1 MEEELRAALIESIG
15 RLYGSFEGELQI
27 QKTRKEFEGEFTLV
41 VFPLLRTSKK
51 KPEETAEKIGQ
62 DLLQNFEAAV
72 GYQVVKGFLNIS
84 LSDRRWLQFLK
95 DVLTDPRHGHRAG
108 KSQNVM
114 VEYSS
119 PNTNKPLHLGH
130 IRNNLLGYSV
140 AKVLEASGRPV
151 EKVQI
156 INDRGIHICKSM
168 LAWQKFGERETPES
182 SGMKGDHLVG
192 KYYVRFDQEYK
203 AEIAE
208 LVKGGM
214 DSKEAEKQAP
224 ILKEAQAMLRKW
236 EVKDPEVYALW
247 EKMNSW
253 VYAGFTATY
262 DRMGVSFD
270 KLYYE
275 SETYVL
281 GKQKVQE
288 GLEKGVFFKKEDGS
302 VWIDLTEDG
311 LDQKILLRSD
321 GTAVYMTQD
330 IGTAIL
336 RFEEYPELNK
346 LIYTVGNEQNYHF
359 KVLFLI
365 LKKLGYAWA
374 EECDHLSYGM
384 VTLPEGKMKSREGTV
399 VDADEL
405 MAEMAETAKQK
416 TEELG
421 KLEGMAEKDKADV
434 YEQIGMASLKYFM
447 LKVDPKKEMMFNP
460 AESIDFNGNTGPFL
474 QYAFV
479 RTRSVARKA
488 GDFGKKDWSDI
499 KLDEKE
505 RNILKVLYDYAG
517 TLEEA
522 AQQLNPALI
531 ANHCHELVKTY
542 NTFYQSLPIVN
553 DDDEVLTSFRL
564 SLSLKVGEVIE
575 SSLGLLGIEVPEKM

>member
-1 MEEELRAALIESIG
+1 MEEELRSALAESIE
-15 RLYGSFEGELQI
+15 RLYGAFEGDLQI

-51 KPEETAEKIGQ
+51 KPEETAEEIGR
-62 DLLQNFEAAV
+62 DLVENFEAAV
-72 GYQVVKGFLNIS
+72 AFQVVKGFLNIS
-84 LSDRRWLQFLK
+84 LSDKRWLKFLN
-95 DVLTDPRHGHRAG
+95 DLMGDPRHGHKPKDNR
-108 KSQNVM
+108 QIM

-140 AKVLEASGRPV
+140 ARLLEASGRKV

-168 LAWQKFGERETPES
+168 LAWQKFGDGETPES

-203 AEIAE
+203 KEISVLIA
-208 LVKGGM
+208 GGT
-214 DSKEAEKQAP
+214 DAKEAEKQAP
-224 ILKEAQAMLRKW
+224 ILLEAQSMLVKW
-236 EVKDPEVYALW
+236 EAKDPEVYALW
-247 EKMNSW
+247 ERMNSW
-253 VYAGFTATY
+253 VYTGFDATY
-262 DRMGVSFD
+262 KRMGVTFD
-270 KLYYE
+270 QLYYE
-275 SETYVL
+275 SETYLV
-281 GKQKVQE
+281 GKEKIQE
-288 GLEKGVFFKKEDGS
+288 GLDKGVFFKKEDGS

-336 RFEEYPELNK
+336 RFEEYPELSK

-374 EECDHLSYGM
+374 EECEHLSYGM

-405 MAEMAETAKQK
+405 MAEMVQTAQEK

-421 KLEGMAEKDKADV
+421 KLEGMAVDEKADL
-434 YEQIGMASLKYFM
+434 YEQIGLASLKYF
-447 LKVDPKKEMMFNP
+447 
-460 AESIDFNGNTGPFL
+460 I
-474 QYAFV
+474 
-479 RTRSVARKA
+479 
-488 GDFGKKDWSDI
+488 
-499 KLDEKE
+499 
-505 RNILKVLYDYAG
+505 
-517 TLEEA
+517 
-522 AQQLNPALI
+522 
-531 ANHCHELVKTY
+531 
-542 NTFYQSLPIVN
+542 
-553 DDDEVLTSFRL
+553 
-564 SLSLKVGEVIE
+564 
-575 SSLGLLGIEVPEKM
+575 

>member
-1 MEEELRAALIESIG
+1 MEEELRSALAESIE
-15 RLYGSFEGELQI
+15 RLYGAFEGDLQI

-51 KPEETAEKIGQ
+51 KPEETAEEIGR
-62 DLLQNFEAAV
+62 DLVENFEAAV
-72 GYQVVKGFLNIS
+72 AFQVVKGFLNIS
-84 LSDRRWLQFLK
+84 LSDKRWLKFLN
-95 DVLTDPRHGHRAG
+95 DLMGDPRHGHKPKDNR
-108 KSQNVM
+108 QIM

-140 AKVLEASGRPV
+140 ARLLEASGRKV

-168 LAWQKFGERETPES
+168 LAWQKFGDGETPES

-203 AEIAE
+203 KEISVLIA
-208 LVKGGM
+208 GGT
-214 DSKEAEKQAP
+214 DAKEAEKQAP
-224 ILKEAQAMLRKW
+224 ILLEAQSMLVKW
-236 EVKDPEVYALW
+236 EAKDPEVYALW
-247 EKMNSW
+247 ERMNSW
-253 VYAGFTATY
+253 VYTGFDATY
-262 DRMGVSFD
+262 KRMGVTFD
-270 KLYYE
+270 QLYYE
-275 SETYVL
+275 SETYLV
-281 GKQKVQE
+281 GKEKIQE
-288 GLEKGVFFKKEDGS
+288 GLDKGVFFKKEDGS

-336 RFEEYPELNK
+336 RFEEYPELSK

-374 EECDHLSYGM
+374 EECEHLSYGM

-405 MAEMAETAKQK
+405 MAEMVQTAQEK

-421 KLEGMAEKDKADV
+421 KLEGMAEDEKADL
-434 YEQIGMASLKYFM
+434 YEQIGLASLKYFI
-447 LKVDPKKEMMFNP
+447 LKVDPKKEIMFNP

-479 RTRSVARKA
+479 RIRSVAKKA
-488 GDFGKKDWSDI
+488 GSFGQKGWADI
-499 KLDEKE
+499 KLDDRE
-505 RNILKVLYDYAG
+505 RNILKVLYAYAD

-531 ANHCHELVKTY
+531 ANHCYELVKTY
-542 NTFYQSLPIVN
+542 NTFYQNLPIVN

>member
-1 MEEELRAALIESIG
+1 MEEELRSALAESIE
-15 RLYGSFEGELQI
+15 RLYGAFEGDLQI

-51 KPEETAEKIGQ
+51 KPEETAEEIGR
-62 DLLQNFEAAV
+62 DLVENFEAAV
-72 GYQVVKGFLNIS
+72 AFQVVKGFLNIS
-84 LSDRRWLQFLK
+84 LSDKRWLKFLN
-95 DVLTDPRHGHRAG
+95 DLMGDPRHGHKPKDNR
-108 KSQNVM
+108 QIM

-140 AKVLEASGRPV
+140 ARLLEASGRKV

-168 LAWQKFGERETPES
+168 LAWQKFGDGETPES

-203 AEIAE
+203 KEISVLIA
-208 LVKGGM
+208 GGT
-214 DSKEAEKQAP
+214 DAKEAEKQAP
-224 ILKEAQAMLRKW
+224 ILLEAQSMLVKW
-236 EVKDPEVYALW
+236 EAKDPEVYALW
-247 EKMNSW
+247 ERMNSW
-253 VYAGFTATY
+253 VYTGFDATY
-262 DRMGVSFD
+262 KRMGVTFD
-270 KLYYE
+270 QLYYE
-275 SETYVL
+275 SETYLV
-281 GKQKVQE
+281 GKEKIQE
-288 GLEKGVFFKKEDGS
+288 GLDKGVFFKKEDGS

-336 RFEEYPELNK
+336 RFEEYPELSK

-374 EECDHLSYGM
+374 EECEHLSYGM

-405 MAEMAETAKQK
+405 MAEMVQTAQEK

-421 KLEGMAEKDKADV
+421 KLEGMAVDEKADL
-434 YEQIGMASLKYFM
+434 YEQIGLASLKYFI
-447 LKVDPKKEMMFNP
+447 LKVDPKKEIMFNP

-479 RTRSVARKA
+479 RIRSVAKKA
-488 GDFGKKDWSDI
+488 GSFGQKGWADI
-499 KLDEKE
+499 KLDDRE
-505 RNILKVLYDYAG
+505 RNILKVLYAYAD

-531 ANHCHELVKTY
+531 ANHCYELVKTY
-542 NTFYQSLPIVN
+542 NTFYQNLPIVN

>member
-1 MEEELRAALIESIG
+1 MEEELRSALAESIE
-15 RLYGSFEGELQI
+15 RLYGAFEGDLQI

-51 KPEETAEKIGQ
+51 KPEETAEEIGR
-62 DLLQNFEAAV
+62 DLVENFEAAV
-72 GYQVVKGFLNIS
+72 AFQVVKGFLNIS
-84 LSDRRWLQFLK
+84 LSDKRWLKFLN
-95 DVLTDPRHGHRAG
+95 DLMGDPRHGHKPKDNR
-108 KSQNVM
+108 QIM

-140 AKVLEASGRPV
+140 ARLLEASGRKV

-168 LAWQKFGERETPES
+168 LAWQKFGDGETPES

-203 AEIAE
+203 KEISVLIA
-208 LVKGGM
+208 GGT
-214 DSKEAEKQAP
+214 DAKEAEKQAP
-224 ILKEAQAMLRKW
+224 ILLEAQSMLVKW
-236 EVKDPEVYALW
+236 EAKDPEVYALW
-247 EKMNSW
+247 ERMNSW
-253 VYAGFTATY
+253 VYTGFDATY
-262 DRMGVSFD
+262 KRMGVTFD
-270 KLYYE
+270 QLYYE
-275 SETYVL
+275 SETYLV
-281 GKQKVQE
+281 GKEKIQE
-288 GLEKGVFFKKEDGS
+288 GLDKGVFFKKEDGS

-336 RFEEYPELNK
+336 RFEEYPELSK

-374 EECDHLSYGM
+374 EECEHLSYGM

-405 MAEMAETAKQK
+405 MAEMVQTAQEK

-421 KLEGMAEKDKADV
+421 KLEGMAEDEKADL
-434 YEQIGMASLKYFM
+434 YEQIGLASLKYFI
-447 LKVDPKKEMMFNP
+447 LKVDPKKEIMFNP

-479 RTRSVARKA
+479 RIRSVAKKA
-488 GDFGKKDWSDI
+488 GSFGQKGWADI
-499 KLDEKE
+499 KLDDRE
-505 RNILKVLYDYAG
+505 RNILKVLYAYAD

-531 ANHCHELVKTY
+531 ANHCYELVKTY
-542 NTFYQSLPIVN
+542 NTFYQNLPIVD

>member
-1 MEEELRAALIESIG
+1 MEEELRSALAESIE
-15 RLYGSFEGELQI
+15 RLYGAFEGDLQI

-51 KPEETAEKIGQ
+51 KPEETAEEIGR
-62 DLLQNFEAAV
+62 DLVENFEAAV
-72 GYQVVKGFLNIS
+72 AFQVVKGFLNIS
-84 LSDRRWLQFLK
+84 LSDKRWLKFLN
-95 DVLTDPRHGHRAG
+95 DLMGDPRHGHKPKDNR
-108 KSQNVM
+108 QIM

-140 AKVLEASGRPV
+140 ARLLEASGRKV

-168 LAWQKFGERETPES
+168 LAWQKFGDGETPES

-203 AEIAE
+203 KEISVLIA
-208 LVKGGM
+208 GGT
-214 DSKEAEKQAP
+214 DAKEAEKQAP
-224 ILKEAQAMLRKW
+224 ILLEAQSMLVKW
-236 EVKDPEVYALW
+236 EAKDPEVYALW
-247 EKMNSW
+247 ERMNSW
-253 VYAGFTATY
+253 VYTGFDATY
-262 DRMGVSFD
+262 KRMGVTFD
-270 KLYYE
+270 QLYYE
-275 SETYVL
+275 SETYLV
-281 GKQKVQE
+281 GKEKIQE
-288 GLEKGVFFKKEDGS
+288 GLDKGVFFKKEDGS

-336 RFEEYPELNK
+336 RFEEYPELSK

-374 EECDHLSYGM
+374 EECEHLSYGM

-405 MAEMAETAKQK
+405 MAEMVQTAQEK

-421 KLEGMAEKDKADV
+421 KLEGMAVDEKADL
-434 YEQIGMASLKYFM
+434 YEQIGLASLKYFI
-447 LKVDPKKEMMFNP
+447 LKVDPKKEIMFNP

-479 RTRSVARKA
+479 RIRSVAKKA
-488 GDFGKKDWSDI
+488 GSFGQKGWADI
-499 KLDEKE
+499 KLDDRE
-505 RNILKVLYDYAG
+505 RNILKVLYAYAD

-531 ANHCHELVKTY
+531 ANHCYELVKTY
-542 NTFYQSLPIVN
+542 NTFYQNLPIVD

>member
-1 MEEELRAALIESIG
+1 MEEELRSALAESIE
-15 RLYGSFEGELQI
+15 RLYGAFEGDLQI

-51 KPEETAEKIGQ
+51 KPEETAEEIGR
-62 DLLQNFEAAV
+62 DLVENFEAAV
-72 GYQVVKGFLNIS
+72 AFQVVKGFLNIS
-84 LSDRRWLQFLK
+84 LSDKRWLKFLN
-95 DVLTDPRHGHRAG
+95 DLMGDPRHGHKPKDNR
-108 KSQNVM
+108 QIM

-140 AKVLEASGRPV
+140 ARLLEASGRKV

-168 LAWQKFGERETPES
+168 LAWQKFGDGETPES

-203 AEIAE
+203 KEISVLIA
-208 LVKGGM
+208 GGT
-214 DSKEAEKQAP
+214 DAKEAEKQAP
-224 ILKEAQAMLRKW
+224 ILLEAQSMLVKW
-236 EVKDPEVYALW
+236 EAKDPEVYALW
-247 EKMNSW
+247 ERMNSW
-253 VYAGFTATY
+253 VYTGFDATY
-262 DRMGVSFD
+262 KRMGVTFD
-270 KLYYE
+270 QLYYK
-275 SETYVL
+275 SETYLV
-281 GKQKVQE
+281 GKEKIQE
-288 GLEKGVFFKKEDGS
+288 GLDKGVFFKKEDGS

-336 RFEEYPELNK
+336 RFEEYPELSK

-374 EECDHLSYGM
+374 EECEHLSYGM

-405 MAEMAETAKQK
+405 MAEMVQTAQEK

-421 KLEGMAEKDKADV
+421 KLEGMAVDEKADL
-434 YEQIGMASLKYFM
+434 YEQIGLASLKYFI
-447 LKVDPKKEMMFNP
+447 LKVDPKKEIMFNP

-479 RTRSVARKA
+479 RIRSVAKKA
-488 GDFGKKDWSDI
+488 GSFGQKGWADI
-499 KLDEKE
+499 KLDDRE
-505 RNILKVLYDYAG
+505 RNILKVLYAYAD

-531 ANHCHELVKTY
+531 ANHCYELVKTY
-542 NTFYQSLPIVN
+542 NTFYQNLPIVN

>member
-1 MEEELRAALIESIG
+1 
-15 RLYGSFEGELQI
+15 
-27 QKTRKEFEGEFTLV
+27 
-41 VFPLLRTSKK
+41 
-51 KPEETAEKIGQ
+51 
-62 DLLQNFEAAV
+62 
-72 GYQVVKGFLNIS
+72 
-84 LSDRRWLQFLK
+84 
-95 DVLTDPRHGHRAG
+95 
-108 KSQNVM
+108 M

-140 AKVLEASGRPV
+140 ARLLEASGRKV

-168 LAWQKFGERETPES
+168 LAWQKFGDGETPES

-203 AEIAE
+203 KEISVLIA
-208 LVKGGM
+208 GGT
-214 DSKEAEKQAP
+214 DAKEAEKQAP
-224 ILKEAQAMLRKW
+224 ILLEAQSMLVKW
-236 EVKDPEVYALW
+236 EAKDPEVYALW
-247 EKMNSW
+247 ERMNSW
-253 VYAGFTATY
+253 VYTGFDATY
-262 DRMGVSFD
+262 KRMGVTFD
-270 KLYYE
+270 QLYYE
-275 SETYVL
+275 SETYLV
-281 GKQKVQE
+281 GKEKIQE
-288 GLEKGVFFKKEDGS
+288 GLDKGVFFKKEDGS

-336 RFEEYPELNK
+336 RFEEYPELSK

-374 EECDHLSYGM
+374 EECEHLSYGM

-405 MAEMAETAKQK
+405 MAEMVQTAQEK

-421 KLEGMAEKDKADV
+421 KLEGMAVDEKADL
-434 YEQIGMASLKYFM
+434 YEQIGLASLKYFI
-447 LKVDPKKEMMFNP
+447 LKVDPKKEIMFNP

-479 RTRSVARKA
+479 RIRSVAKKA
-488 GDFGKKDWSDI
+488 GSFGQKGWADI
-499 KLDEKE
+499 KLDDRE
-505 RNILKVLYDYAG
+505 RNILKVLYAYAD

-531 ANHCHELVKTY
+531 ANHCYELVKTY
-542 NTFYQSLPIVN
+542 NTFYQNLPIVN

>member
-1 MEEELRAALIESIG
+1 MEEELRFALTESIE
-15 RLYGSFEGELQI
+15 RLYGAFEGDLQI

-51 KPEETAEKIGQ
+51 KPEETAEEIGR
-62 DLLQNFEAAV
+62 DLVEHFEAAV
-72 GYQVVKGFLNIS
+72 AFQVVKGFLNIS
-84 LSDRRWLQFLK
+84 LSDRRWLMFLK
-95 DVLTDPRHGHRAG
+95 DLMSDPRHGH
-108 KSQNVM
+108 KSQDQKQVM

-140 AKVLEASGRPV
+140 SRVLEASGRKV

-168 LAWQKFGERETPES
+168 LAWQKFGEGETPES

-203 AEIAE
+203 KEMAV
-208 LVKGGM
+208 LVANGV

-224 ILKEAQAMLRKW
+224 ILLEAQNMLRKW
-236 EVKDPEVYALW
+236 EAKEPDVYGLW
-247 EKMNSW
+247 ERMNAW
-253 VYAGFTATY
+253 VYEGFDATY
-262 DRMGVSFD
+262 KRMGVTFD

-275 SETYVL
+275 SETYLV
-281 GKQKVQE
+281 GKEKIQE
-288 GLEKGVFFKKEDGS
+288 GLDKGVFFKKEDGS
-302 VWIDLTEDG
+302 VWIDLTDDG

-336 RFEEYPELNK
+336 RFEEYPELSK

-365 LKKLGYAWA
+365 LKKLGYSWA
-374 EECDHLSYGM
+374 EECEHLSYGM

-405 MAEMAETAKQK
+405 MAEMVQTAQEK

-421 KLEGMAEKDKADV
+421 KLEGMEAAEKADL
-434 YEQIGMASLKYFM
+434 YEQIGLASLKYFI

-479 RTRSVARKA
+479 RIRSVAKKA
-488 GDFGKKDWSDI
+488 GSFGQKEWTDI
-499 KLDEKE
+499 KLDDRE
-505 RNILKVLYDYAG
+505 RNILKVLYDYAD

-531 ANHCHELVKTY
+531 ANHCYELVKTY
-542 NTFYQSLPIVN
+542 NTFYQNLPIVN

>member
-1 MEEELRAALIESIG
+1 MEEELRSALAESIE
-15 RLYGSFEGELQI
+15 RLYGAFEGDLQI

-51 KPEETAEKIGQ
+51 KPEETAEEIGR
-62 DLLQNFEAAV
+62 DLVENFEAAV
-72 GYQVVKGFLNIS
+72 AFQVVKGFLNIS
-84 LSDRRWLQFLK
+84 LSDKRWLKFLN
-95 DVLTDPRHGHRAG
+95 DLMGDPRHGHKPKDNR
-108 KSQNVM
+108 QIM

-140 AKVLEASGRPV
+140 ARLLEASGRKV

-168 LAWQKFGERETPES
+168 LAWQKFGDGETPES

-203 AEIAE
+203 KEISVLIA
-208 LVKGGM
+208 GGT
-214 DSKEAEKQAP
+214 DAKEAEKQAP
-224 ILKEAQAMLRKW
+224 ILLEAQSMLVKW
-236 EVKDPEVYALW
+236 EAKDPEVYALW
-247 EKMNSW
+247 ERMNSW
-253 VYAGFTATY
+253 VYTGFDATY
-262 DRMGVSFD
+262 KRMGVTFD
-270 KLYYE
+270 QLYYE
-275 SETYVL
+275 SETYLV
-281 GKQKVQE
+281 GKEKIQE
-288 GLEKGVFFKKEDGS
+288 GLDKGVFFKKEDGS

-336 RFEEYPELNK
+336 RFEEYPELSK
-346 LIYTVGNEQNYHF
+346 LIYTVRNEQNYHF

-374 EECDHLSYGM
+374 EECEHLSYGM

-405 MAEMAETAKQK
+405 MAEMVQTAQEK

-421 KLEGMAEKDKADV
+421 KLEGMAVDEKADL
-434 YEQIGMASLKYFM
+434 YEQIGLASLKYFI
-447 LKVDPKKEMMFNP
+447 LKVDPKKEIMFNP

-479 RTRSVARKA
+479 RIRSVAKKA
-488 GDFGKKDWSDI
+488 GSFGQKGWADI
-499 KLDEKE
+499 KLDDRE
-505 RNILKVLYDYAG
+505 RNILKVLYAYAD

-531 ANHCHELVKTY
+531 ANHCYELVKTY
-542 NTFYQSLPIVN
+542 NTFYQNLPIVN